1 MKGISPLIAAVLL
14 IAFTVAIATLIMGWF
29 STLTRTTTSAVSNKT
44 TEAVAC
50 SNAQISIPDVY
61 ITARENATGSARVVV
76 KNTGYTTLAIN
87 SVQVYN
93 TTGQNHSTGFA
104 SVSMGPG
111 QTQTISLTSVGVA
124 TCPAGFSKAIVATN
138 CGGIGDT
145 FDGAP
150 KCS

>member
-50 SNAQISIPDVY
+50 SNAQISISDVY
-61 ITARENATGSARVVV
+61 ITAGTVATGNARVVV

-104 SVSMGPG
+104 SVNMGPG
-111 QTQTISLTSVGVA
+111 QTQTISLTNVSVA
-124 TCPAGFSKAIVATN
+124 TCPTVFSKAIVTTN
-138 CGGIGDT
+138 CGGIDDT

>member
-50 SNAQISIPDVY
+50 SNAQISISDVY
-61 ITARENATGSARVVV
+61 ITAGAGVTGSARVVV
-76 KNTGYTTLAIN
+76 KNTGYTTLAVN

-93 TTGQNHSTGFA
+93 VTGHNHSTGFA

-111 QTQTISLTSVGVA
+111 ATQTFSITGVGVA
-124 TCPAGFSKAIVATN
+124 TCPTVFSKAIVTTN
-138 CGGIGDT
+138 CGGIDDT